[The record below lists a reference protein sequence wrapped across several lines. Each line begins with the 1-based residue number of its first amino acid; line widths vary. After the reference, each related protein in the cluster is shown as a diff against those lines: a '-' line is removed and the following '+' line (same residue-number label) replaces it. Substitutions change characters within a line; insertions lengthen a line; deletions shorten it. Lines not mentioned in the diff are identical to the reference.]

1 MRSAEHC
8 CFSRWRALGSS
19 FSRPLR
25 QLPTDPKE
33 AQCRGLIARRAALE
47 RYILPASSMT
57 GVSRT
62 RRKSQFGSRS
72 LLGAYV
78 AFAFGPE

>member
-1 MRSAEHC
+1 MRAPNAAA
-8 CFSRWRALGSS
+8 SRAGGPWESS

-47 RYILPASSMT
+47 RYILPRFLHNWGLEEAAEVAVR
-57 GVSRT
+57 VS
-62 RRKSQFGSRS
+62 
-72 LLGAYV
+72 
-78 AFAFGPE
+78 

>member
-1 MRSAEHC
+1 MRSAERG

-47 RYILPASSMT
+47 RYIPPRFLHDWGLQEAAEVAVR
-57 GVSRT
+57 VS
-62 RRKSQFGSRS
+62 
-72 LLGAYV
+72 
-78 AFAFGPE
+78 